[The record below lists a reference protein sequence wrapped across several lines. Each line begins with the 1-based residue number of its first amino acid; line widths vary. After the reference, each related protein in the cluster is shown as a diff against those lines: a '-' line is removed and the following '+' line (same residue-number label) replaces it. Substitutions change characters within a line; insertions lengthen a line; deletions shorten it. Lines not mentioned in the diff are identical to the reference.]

1 MRKQVISASILNCDF
16 ARFGEEMKAAEE
28 AGVDAFHMDIMD
40 GHFVPNI
47 SIGPDIVGI
56 ARKQTSLPMD
66 THLMISNP
74 DNFIEQFAEAGSDRI
89 CVHVENNAN
98 VHRTLQKIRDLGKG
112 PGIVVNP
119 GTPVEAIY
127 EMLYLV
133 EYVLILSVNPGFGGQ
148 KFIPEVLPKVRK
160 LADKIEKESLDID
173 IQVDGGIAQKTLPLA
188 REAGA
193 NIFVVGTGIF
203 RYPKGIKAAV
213 VELKNQSE

>member
-1 MRKQVISASILNCDF
+1 MRKQILSASILNCDF
-16 ARFGEEMKAAEE
+16 SRFGDEMKAAEE

-47 SIGPDIVGI
+47 SIGPNIVAL
-56 ARKQTSLPMD
+56 ARKQTKLPMD

-74 DNFIEQFAEAGSDRI
+74 DDFIEKFAEAGSDRI

-98 VHRTLQKIRDLGKG
+98 IHRTLQTIKRLGKG

-119 GTPVEAIY
+119 GTPVEAVY
-127 EMLYLV
+127 ELLYMV

-148 KFIPEVLPKVRK
+148 AFIPEVLPKMKR
-160 LADKIEKESLDID
+160 LAEKIEKESLDID
-173 IQVDGGIAQKTLPLA
+173 IEVDGGVDQKTLSLT

-203 RYPKGIKAAV
+203 KYPQGINAAV
-213 VELKNQSE
+213 KELRL